1 MGLGFFDIYSSW
13 VHEIESVYY
22 VPESENFQRRNFE
35 KVSFHSPQD
44 RRFFTIIKILAEN
57 GPCTEREIVHL
68 FTVKN
73 KISYKSEN
81 ELYTLLNGRKNQ
93 VISLQER
100 GVVVSSKLLSKDKRE
115 KKFALSYFGIF
126 YAIKLFFGSNIYE
139 YSYPPFKRNHDFS
152 DQKNSQTIIDLIA
165 KNHTWAL
172 PLIFDKWEYL
182 KQNRYINA
190 HYLAKLASERHFYF
204 KIPLDM
210 FDEIGDDTINE
221 LEHPI
226 TNNSFNDIITAIFY
240 FEQQQLFDSPVTKNI
255 SKLIKDKE
263 INNFLT
269 KVLVIYRNY
278 ITEQNII
285 LKNYQRQFSE
295 RNKLLLTL

>member
-1 MGLGFFDIYSSW
+1 MGLGFFDRYSLW
-13 VHEIESVYY
+13 VDEIESVYY
-22 VPESENFQRRNFE
+22 VPESKNFQKRNFE

-57 GPCTEREIVHL
+57 GSCTEREIVRL
-68 FTVKN
+68 VTVKN
-73 KISYKSEN
+73 QNEISYKNEN
-81 ELYTLLNGRKNQ
+81 EFYTLLNGRKNQ

-126 YAIKLFFGSNIYE
+126 YVIKLFFGSNIYE

-172 PLIFDKWEYL
+172 PWIFGKWEYL

-190 HYLAKLASERHFYF
+190 HYLAKLASERYF
-204 KIPLDM
+204 ISNIPLDV
-210 FDEIGDDTINE
+210 FDDIGDDVIHD
-221 LEHPI
+221 LDHPFAD
-226 TNNSFNDIITAIFY
+226 NSFNDVITARFY
-240 FEQQQLFDSPVTKNI
+240 FEQQRLFDSPVTKNI
-255 SKLIKDKE
+255 ANLVNDEE

-269 KVLVIYRNY
+269 KVLVRYRKY
-278 ITEQNII
+278 IVEHNTI
-285 LKNYQRQFSE
+285 LKSYQQKF
-295 RNKLLLTL
+295 KKY